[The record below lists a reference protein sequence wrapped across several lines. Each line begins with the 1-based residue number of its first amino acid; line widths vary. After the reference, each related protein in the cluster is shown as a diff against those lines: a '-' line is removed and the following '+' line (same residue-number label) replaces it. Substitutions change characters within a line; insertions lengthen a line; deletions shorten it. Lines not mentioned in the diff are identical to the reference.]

1 MTNALKTAE
10 QYLESLRQLKLRV
23 YFLGKR
29 IENPADFQLTK
40 PSQNAVAMTYTLAQ
54 DPEYSDLMTA
64 TSHLTSEKVNR
75 FTHIPQNSDDL
86 VKKVKDLLHEGNVN
100 RIIVRDE
107 QGKILLEVPA
117 TAGLIGAI
125 LAPWLA
131 ALGAIAALVTECTIS
146 VERRE

>member
-1 MTNALKTAE
+1 MVRCDKCGTDLPPAAL
-10 QYLESLRQLKLRV
+10 YCFNCGSRV
-23 YFLGKR
+23 GKVVT
-29 IENPADFQLTK
+29 EEF
-40 PSQNAVAMTYTLAQ
+40 SV
-54 DPEYSDLMTA
+54 
-64 TSHLTSEKVNR
+64 
-75 FTHIPQNSDDL
+75 NSDDL
-86 VKKVKDLLHEGNVN
+86 VKKVKDILHEGNVN

>member
-1 MTNALKTAE
+1 MPVDEHTGRRLVLARCGKCGTDLPPVA
-10 QYLESLRQLKLRV
+10 QYCFKCGSPV
-23 YFLGKR
+23 G
-29 IENPADFQLTK
+29 
-40 PSQNAVAMTYTLAQ
+40 
-54 DPEYSDLMTA
+54 
-64 TSHLTSEKVNR
+64 R
-75 FTHIPQNSDDL
+75 FVTEEFSVNSDDL

>member
-1 MTNALKTAE
+1 MLVAGHISRRRVLVRCDKCGTDLPPAALYCFKCG
-10 QYLESLRQLKLRV
+10 SRV
-23 YFLGKR
+23 GKVVT
-29 IENPADFQLTK
+29 EEF
-40 PSQNAVAMTYTLAQ
+40 SV
-54 DPEYSDLMTA
+54 
-64 TSHLTSEKVNR
+64 
-75 FTHIPQNSDDL
+75 NSDDL
-86 VKKVKDLLHEGNVN
+86 VKKVKDILHEGNVN